1 MTHHLT
7 LTDIPHCGWHGLHCL
22 DPFTIVDAQQLL
34 QVKPSSRLRPRSARV
49 RLSQSKAHP

>member
-22 DPFTIVDAQQLL
+22 DPCTIVDAQQLL

-49 RLSQSKAHP
+49 MLSQSKARP